1 MKLVLQRSGVDFD
14 RASHAGLQMIVNLCR
29 RRLDANRD
37 SHCHTSRLKQ
47 IAFPSNANG
56 ASGSMT
62 LGVRF
67 SLTSSVIASEAQ
79 NSPRSAVFLIRY
91 NGGAS
96 SAEHQPEQ

>member
-29 RRLDANRD
+29 RRLYANRD

-47 IAFPSNANG
+47 IAFSIERHR

-62 LGVRF
+62 LGFRF
-67 SLTSSVIASEAQ
+67 SLTSSVIASEAH
-79 NSPRSAVFLIRY
+79 NSPRSAVFLIRHDR
-91 NGGAS
+91 GAS
-96 SAEHQPEQ
+96 SAEH